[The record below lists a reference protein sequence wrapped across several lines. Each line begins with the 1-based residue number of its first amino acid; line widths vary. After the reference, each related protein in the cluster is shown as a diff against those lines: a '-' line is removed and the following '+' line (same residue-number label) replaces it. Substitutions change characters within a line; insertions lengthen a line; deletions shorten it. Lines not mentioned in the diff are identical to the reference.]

1 VGPGDVFLA
10 TLPWFHIYGMVI
22 VMHAGLYRGVKLVA
36 LPSFD
41 LASYLRLTQV
51 RPALP
56 CSARNGARVY
66 SRVHHCARAC
76 RSTG

>member
-1 VGPGDVFLA
+1 MERSVGPGDVFLA
-10 TLPWFHIYGMVI
+10 TLPWFHIYGMVV

-51 RPALP
+51 RYALP
-56 CSARNGARVY
+56 YPPAMTLAY
-66 SRVHHCARAC
+66 THAWAC